1 MAFLIAL
8 LTMVSFTACSSSSEN
23 EDEDEI
29 EESKSGIE
37 GYWICLESV
46 RQNVKNAYNYNPKDY
61 FGAYWSDGVLCGG
74 GGGESCIYLWHFI
87 NANTVQ
93 RIGFLIYQNKNDNAF
108 YKETNTQ
115 YPFYLAEFFDRY
127 IYTYVIANN
136 KIVLS
141 NGDLITLLNGKLYW
155 DGQMNGYERVNGIKI
170 K

>member
-8 LTMVSFTACSSSSEN
+8 LTMVSFSACSSSSEN
-23 EDEDEI
+23 EDEI

-46 RQNVKNAYNYNPKDY
+46 RQDVKNAYNYNPKNDI
-61 FGAYWSDGVLCGG
+61 FHLGTYWSDGVLHG
-74 GGGESCIYLWHFI
+74 GGGESSIYLWNFI

-141 NGDLITLLNGKLYW
+141 NGDLITLLNGKLY
-155 DGQMNGYERVNGIKI
+155 DLYG
-170 K
+170 

>member
-1 MAFLIAL
+1 
-8 LTMVSFTACSSSSEN
+8 MVSFTACSSSSEN

-46 RQNVKNAYNYNPKDY
+46 RKNVKDAYNYNPKDYTQILY
-61 FGAYWSDGVLCGG
+61 FGAYWSDGVLFGG

-93 RIGFLIYQNKNDNAF
+93 RIGFLVYQNKNDNAF

-115 YPFYLAEFFDRY
+115 YPFYLAEFFDEG
-127 IYTYVIANN
+127 V
-136 KIVLS
+136 S
-141 NGDLITLLNGKLYW
+141 
-155 DGQMNGYERVNGIKI
+155 
-170 K
+170 